1 MSGPRA
7 QRVDAALQ
15 PDPSRVVLRLFLPG
29 EELAPGGRARV
40 DDIIGRVLALP
51 EETAEAAAAALLA
64 DFGPRH
70 PDLPEQFDAHVE
82 VLGRRLAD
90 GPTDLTPARRMVLGA
105 TFTAEYSVEGAAL
118 CNPSAVPHP
127 DQSGLGAGELRLAV
141 SLRAVG
147 EGHVSSLCFASA
159 VVGPG
164 PTWTWEPRRTPLV
177 AAVATAGS
185 WDRAHLRALLD
196 ARGLL
201 DELTLGLLARL
212 PDRFLGTE
220 LGDAIAHI
228 PAELLGRHGASDLV
242 EAVRRLAAAP
252 YQATFPED
260 SDLTRRVLLPVV
272 AEERHGIEDARFVLF
287 VDDDG
292 TAEYHATYTAYDGV
306 HVTQRRLVSPDL
318 RTFAATTLAGPAA
331 VGKGMAMFPR
341 LVGGRHLAL
350 CRSDGETTSLTT
362 SIDGLVWETPQAIH
376 VPALAWELV
385 QVGNCGAP
393 IETPEG
399 WLVLT
404 HGVGPMRTYAI
415 GALLLDLADPSRVI
429 ARLDQP
435 MLTATAQE
443 RDGYVPNVVYSCG
456 GVVHDGV
463 LWLPFGVSDVQ
474 IRVAWI
480 TLDELLAGMS
490 RTPESEPGNA
500 GGGR

>member
-1 MSGPRA
+1 VSGPRA
-7 QRVDAALQ
+7 HRIDAALA

-40 DDIIGRVLALP
+40 DDIIARVLALS
-51 EETAEAAAAALLA
+51 EETVETAAAALVA

-70 PDLPEQFDAHVE
+70 PDLPELFQAHVGL
-82 VLGRRLAD
+82 LGRRLAD
-90 GPTDLTPARRMVLGA
+90 GPADMTPARRMVLGA

-127 DQSGLGAGELRLAV
+127 DQSGLGAGELRVAV

-164 PTWTWEPRRTPLV
+164 PSWTWEPRQSPLL
-177 AAVATAGS
+177 AAVASPGS
-185 WDRAHLRALLD
+185 WDREHLRALLE

-201 DELTLGLLARL
+201 DELTLGVLARL
-212 PDRFLGTE
+212 PERFLGTD
-220 LGDAIAHI
+220 LSDATAHI
-228 PAELLGRHGASDLV
+228 PSELLGRHGASDAV

-252 YQATFPED
+252 YEATFPTD
-260 SDLTRRVLLPVV
+260 SGLTRRVLLPVV

-292 TAEYHATYTAYDGV
+292 TAEYHATYTAYDGE

-341 LVGGRHLAL
+341 LVGGIHLAL
-350 CRSDGETTSLTT
+350 CRSDGETTSLTR
-362 SIDGLVWETPQAIH
+362 SVDGLVWEAPEAIH
-376 VPALAWELV
+376 VPALDWELV

-415 GALLLDLADPSRVI
+415 GAMLLDLADPSHVV
-429 ARLDQP
+429 ARLDRP
-435 MLTATAQE
+435 LLTAAASE

-456 GVVHDGV
+456 GTVHDNV
-463 LWLPFGVSDVQ
+463 LWLPYGVSDVQ

-480 TLDELLAGMS
+480 ALDELLGGMR
-490 RTPESEPGNA
+490 RTDDAP
-500 GGGR
+500 